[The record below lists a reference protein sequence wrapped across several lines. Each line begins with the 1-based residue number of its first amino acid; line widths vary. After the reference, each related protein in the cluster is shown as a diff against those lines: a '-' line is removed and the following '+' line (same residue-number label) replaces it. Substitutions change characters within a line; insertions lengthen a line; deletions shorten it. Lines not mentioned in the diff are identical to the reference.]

1 MNIKELKKYIKIHKI
16 KYQVIADK
24 SGIPIGTLRNL
35 FSNSEIDPRYST
47 IEKIE
52 KALGIDTGV
61 SIAQTYYTG
70 EERELIENYKSLS
83 EKDKKVVSALLTFM
97 KNERKV

>member
-61 SIAQTYYTG
+61 SIAQTYYTS